1 MLVDFR
7 RLLPCAERFYV
18 FSALLPANMQAALSG
33 RKARPKCIDEA
44 NAGHKLHAGF
54 AGRGTCDFDIATTSL
69 HATHGCARKSRWVR
83 AMRT

>member
-33 RKARPKCIDEA
+33 RKDRPKCIDET
-44 NAGHKLHAGF
+44 NPGYSDHKLHAGC
-54 AGRGTCDFDIATTSL
+54 AGRGTCDFDRATTSQ
-69 HATHGCARKSRWVR
+69 
-83 AMRT
+83 

>member
-18 FSALLPANMQAALSG
+18 FSALLPANMQADLSG

-44 NAGHKLHAGF
+44 NAGYLITSCAGC
-54 AGRGTCDFDIATTSL
+54 AGRDTCDFDIATTSQ
-69 HATHGCARKSRWVR
+69 
-83 AMRT
+83 